1 MKHIIFLTFCL
12 AAFIGLNGNSITSSC
27 TLNGVKLYGRV
38 RVVSIGEDFRVTVVR
53 DGEDLKVESGMI
65 NPDSCGRWQF
75 VNIGEDFK
83 IRYVDLDADFTIRLV
98 TNGAGLP

>member
-1 MKHIIFLTFCL
+1 M
-12 AAFIGLNGNSITSSC
+12 
-27 TLNGVKLYGRV
+27 V
-38 RVVSIGEDFRVTVVR
+38 RN
-53 DGEDLKVESGMI
+53 GEDLKVETGMI

-83 IRYVDLDADFTIRLV
+83 IRYVDIDADFTIRLV

>member
-1 MKHIIFLTFCL
+1 
-12 AAFIGLNGNSITSSC
+12 
-27 TLNGVKLYGRV
+27 
-38 RVVSIGEDFRVTVVR
+38 
-53 DGEDLKVESGMI
+53 MI

>member
-1 MKHIIFLTFCL
+1 MKHIIFLILFL
-12 AAFIGLNGNSITSSC
+12 AAFINLNSKPIASSC
-27 TLNGVKLYGRV
+27 TFNGVKLYGKV
-38 RVVSIGEDFRVTVVR
+38 RVVNIGEDFRVTVVR
-53 DGEDLKVESGMI
+53 NGEDLKVETGMI